1 VSKEVDIMSE
11 EEKKKGKAEEAA
23 GKAGETVGKGIK
35 KGFGVVKAFGK
46 GAKEAVTEKKKEE
59 K

>member
-1 VSKEVDIMSE
+1 MSKEE
-11 EEKKKGKAEEAA
+11 TKGKAEEAV
-23 GKAGETVGKGIK
+23 GKAGETVGKSIK

-46 GAKEAVTEKKKEE
+46 GAKEAVIEKKKEE

>member
-1 VSKEVDIMSE
+1 MLQEVGIMSE
-11 EEKKKGKAEEAA
+11 EEEKKGKAEEAA

-59 K
+59 E

>member
-1 VSKEVDIMSE
+1 MDIITKE
-11 EEKKKGKAEEAA
+11 EEKKGKAEEAA